1 VKALLGFSR
10 LVDAF
15 NERVGRLVSW
25 LILAAVVISAGNATI
40 RYSLDMSSNAWL
52 ELQWYLFAA
61 VFLLC
66 SGYTLQRNEHIRIDV
81 LFGHYSK
88 RTQAWIDLLG
98 TLFFLLPMAIII
110 LDLSIPVFVNAWQ
123 SGEVSGNAGGLIR
136 WPARILVPIGFTLL
150 VLQGLAEAIKR
161 AAYLAGYIEDPGT
174 QAHAHGGEL
183 DDVVKI
189 AEGKE

>member
-1 VKALLGFSR
+1 MKLLLGFSR
-10 LVDAF
+10 LIDTL
-15 NERVGRLVSW
+15 NERIGRLVSW

-66 SGYTLQRNEHIRIDV
+66 AGYTLQRNEHIRIDV

-88 RTQAWIDLLG
+88 RTQAWIDLFG
-98 TLFFLLPMAIII
+98 TIVFLMPMALII
-110 LDLSIPVFVNAWQ
+110 LELSVPVFVNAWQ

-136 WPARILVPIGFTLL
+136 WPARILVPLGFILL
-150 VLQGLAEAIKR
+150 VLQGASEAIKR
-161 AAYLAGYIEDPGT
+161 ILYLAGYIEDPGA
-174 QAHAHGGEL
+174 QVHGHGTDVDEL
-183 DDVVKI
+183 VKI